1 MDMALLQRDVQ
12 EALDLLPPK
21 VVTGIL
27 SVIIP
32 HQAELARTVPLV
44 IPLIKPHLAAGG
56 IEQAAGM
63 LDLAEVAGAVVPVL
77 MAYLQKHQAP
87 AVTVPL
93 AAPLPPLP

>member
-1 MDMALLQRDVQ
+1 MDMALLQKDVQ

-32 HQAELARTVPLV
+32 HQNELARTVPLV

-63 LDLAEVAGAVVPVL
+63 LDLAEVAAAVVPVL
-77 MAYLQKHQAP
+77 MAYLQRHQVP
-87 AVTVPL
+87 TVPQPVAPN
-93 AAPLPPLP
+93 AAT